1 MKKMICLVLILFSSL
16 GFSQSDNYN
25 MMLKEL
31 KVINSEY
38 RSEYEK
44 NPLIKEVLDK
54 TMKYR
59 LDPKLGKNEFVSKN
73 EKQGLTDFETLQ
85 DSRDKETITVYE
97 KYQSQKYVDMMV
109 DYDNKRK
116 ELRINLMNKRITWR
130 QFSDD
135 LEDLIIRNRSKESDF
150 RDKKPVHS
158 IVS

>member
-1 MKKMICLVLILFSSL
+1 MICLVLILFSSL